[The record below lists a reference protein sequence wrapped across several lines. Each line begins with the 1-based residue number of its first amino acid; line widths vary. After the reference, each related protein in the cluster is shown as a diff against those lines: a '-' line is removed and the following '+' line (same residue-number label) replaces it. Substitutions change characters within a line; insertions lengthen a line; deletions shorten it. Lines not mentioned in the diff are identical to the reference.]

1 MKREG
6 GPPLTISPRSR
17 QLLERFEEL
26 LRTRAV
32 PLGFISS
39 SDAGRIMERH
49 IVDSLRA
56 VRCLRPIDQEL
67 VDVGAGAGLPGI
79 PVAIAEPGRHV
90 VLLEPAAKRAA
101 FLELAVEALRLDNV
115 DIRIARA
122 EDVNLRAD
130 TCFTR
135 ALARPRRAW
144 HLSERLLTPR
154 GRLLYFAG
162 RSWAPAM
169 EDELRAQGVYATV
182 CDQPEFAWQGPLVI
196 MARTSQ

>member
-1 MKREG
+1 MKHEG

-49 IVDSLRA
+49 VLDSLRP
-56 VRCLRPIDQEL
+56 VRCLRATDEEL

-101 FLELAVEALRLDNV
+101 FLELAVEALRLKNV

-130 TCFTR
+130 ACFAR
-135 ALARPRRAW
+135 ALAPPHRAW
-144 HLSERLLTPR
+144 QLSEPLLAPQ

-162 RSWAPAM
+162 RSWSPAT
-169 EDELRAQGVYATV
+169 EDELTARGVRATV
-182 CDQPEFAWQGPLVI
+182 CDQAQFAWQGPIVI

>member
-1 MKREG
+1 VKREDA
-6 GPPLTISPRSR
+6 PPLTISPHSR
-17 QLLERFEEL
+17 QLLERFGEL

-32 PLGFISS
+32 ALGFISAT
-39 SDAGRIMERH
+39 DAGRIMERH
-49 IVDSLRA
+49 VLDSLRA
-56 VRCLRPIDQEL
+56 VRCLRPTDREL

-101 FLELAVEALRLDNV
+101 FLELAVETLRLGNV
-115 DIRIARA
+115 DVRIARA
-122 EDVNLRAD
+122 EDVNLQAD
-130 TCFTR
+130 ACFAR
-135 ALARPRRAW
+135 ALARPPRAW
-144 HLSERLLTPR
+144 QLTEHLLTPR

-169 EDELRAQGVYATV
+169 EEELRTLGVGATV
-182 CDQPEFAWQGPLVI
+182 CEQPQFAWQGPIVI